1 MTRIMNRW
9 WWPRQT
15 WTSKFQDYH
24 IPLWNTRKVLAF
36 DNWFRKLRT
45 TQIDMLFNKIYDRI
59 NHLILS
65 VQSQNKW
72 FGMLGTS
79 NFVNYLRRNP
89 KRSAQ
94 YVHHTGTLASSY
106 CTCGHFL
113 RKGRG
118 ANQQFIKY
126 TMDLLSIPEYVIKKE
141 RPHGHRYG
149 KMPGDRE
156 YFSANQ
162 FEEEVQEKVLPRNSM
177 TDSYEMKHSVIEWLK
192 MVETKMFVDNGML
205 LQMKSIHT
213 IWLHKNI
220 IITRVIWWLTP
231 NKTGSYTVPVEHRP
245 DFTQAVSTL

>member
-1 MTRIMNRW
+1 MLSRLMIEQGDLFYWHSCSTRRLSSVSWSPTRSTLMIKYFVKEWRNPLLFMTRIMNRW

-89 KRSAQ
+89 KRSDT
-94 YVHHTGTLASSY
+94 VCSSY
-106 CTCGHFL
+106 WNIWH
-113 RKGRG
+113 R
-118 ANQQFIKY
+118 
-126 TMDLLSIPEYVIKKE
+126 LLHV
-141 RPHGHRYG
+141 R
-149 KMPGDRE
+149 
-156 YFSANQ
+156 A
-162 FEEEVQEKVLPRNSM
+162 
-177 TDSYEMKHSVIEWLK
+177 
-192 MVETKMFVDNGML
+192 L
-205 LQMKSIHT
+205 L
-213 IWLHKNI
+213 
-220 IITRVIWWLTP
+220 
-231 NKTGSYTVPVEHRP
+231 
-245 DFTQAVSTL
+245 A